1 MQDLTALARELQP
14 GLQEQVLTCEP
25 LSRHTTWRL
34 GGPADLLARPRS
46 REELDY
52 CLAFARHKG
61 LPLHILGNGSNILV
75 RDGGVR
81 GLVVQ
86 TREWCQ
92 ITIQGRVIRAT
103 AGALLPRLL
112 QVAVQHGLGGLEFA
126 AGIPATLG
134 GAVVMNAGTPAGC
147 LGERVAGVEV
157 LDPDGNRKTLAR
169 QEVTFSY
176 RHSSLRQAG
185 IVVAVSLELEP
196 GDPASIRERV
206 AAQLRC
212 RRDRQP
218 LEWPNAGS
226 VFKNPPGHYAGQL
239 IEAVGAKGWRVGGA
253 EVASKHAN
261 FIINRGQG
269 TAADVLALI
278 TRVQEAVASQLG
290 INLELEIE
298 VWGEGL

>member
-1 MQDLTALARELQP
+1 MQDLTALARELQS
-14 GLQEQVLTCEP
+14 GLQDQVLTCEP
-25 LSRHTTWRL
+25 LARHTTWRL

-52 CLAFARHKG
+52 CLAFARLKG

-86 TREWCQ
+86 TREWRQ
-92 ITIQGRVIRAT
+92 MTIQGREIRAA

-112 QVAVQHGLGGLEFA
+112 QVASQHGLGGLEFA
-126 AGIPATLG
+126 AGIPATIG
-134 GAVVMNAGTPAGC
+134 GAVVMNAGTPSGC
-147 LGERVAGVEV
+147 VGERVTAVEV
-157 LDPDGNRKTLAR
+157 LDPDGNRQTLAGR
-169 QEVTFSY
+169 EITFSY
-176 RHSSLRQAG
+176 RYSSLRRAG
-185 IVVAVSLELEP
+185 TVVVVNLELEP
-196 GDPASIRERV
+196 EATTVIRERV
-206 AAQLRC
+206 EAHLR
-212 RRDRQP
+212 RRRATQP

-226 VFKNPPGHYAGQL
+226 VFKNPPGYYAGQL

-253 EVASKHAN
+253 EVSLKHAN
-261 FIINRGQG
+261 FIVNRGQA
-269 TAADVLALI
+269 TAADVLTLI
-278 TRVQEAVASQLG
+278 ARVQEAVASQTG